1 MTAIQER
8 IMSVEE
14 YIQYELKSEQRHEY
28 SNGQLFEM
36 AGEKKINNRITTF
49 LTAYFFTLLE
59 KAGYTIYSHDLKV
72 GIPDGTQFYYPDW
85 FVSKNAETQT
95 GPFSD
100 YVDYEPE
107 LIVEVISKTS
117 RIRDT
122 VDKYLDYI
130 RIPSLK
136 YYLTIDPERTYVT
149 VHAKGDNGEWEADV
163 YSEKTD
169 IIPLPLL
176 QTELPLSIIYR

>member
-14 YIQYELKSEQRHEY
+14 YMQYELQAEERHEFID
-28 SNGQLFEM
+28 GQIIEM
-36 AGEKKINNRITTF
+36 AGEQAINNNITLF
-49 LTAYFFTLLE
+49 LSLYLFPILSE
-59 KAGYTIYSHDLKV
+59 KGYTVYYQSVKIA
-72 GIPDGTQFYYPDW
+72 IPNEKRFYYPDW
-85 FVSKNAETQT
+85 FITREPITEKTRYIQ
-95 GPFSD
+95 
-100 YVDYEPE
+100 YEPE

-130 RIPSLK
+130 KIPSLK
-136 YYLTIDPERTYVT
+136 YYLIIDPERTYIT
-149 VHAKGDNGEWEADV
+149 VHSKGENGEWEADA

-169 IIPLPLL
+169 VIPLPLL